1 VKARV
6 LHRGCLTPQPAFARR
21 RQDLD
26 ATAYLLQWRHD
37 SVMFVGVRQ
46 ACSSGPHAHLD
57 QLVDQL
63 HLTVSP
69 PHYHHDHQYH
79 LNPLFNLYPFV
90 CLSLQS
96 SQLTTSMDSPS
107 RTRQLDHGLATT
119 FGHMLSAP
127 RMLRHSTRM
136 RHRQE
141 AVQ

>member
-63 HLTVSP
+63 HLTVSRS
-69 PHYHHDHQYH
+69 
-79 LNPLFNLYPFV
+79 LIIIMIIIPLPFSV
-90 CLSLQS
+90 QS

-107 RTRQLDHGLATT
+107 LTHQLDHGLATT
-119 FGHMLSAP
+119 FGHML
-127 RMLRHSTRM
+127 
-136 RHRQE
+136 
-141 AVQ
+141 